1 MHGFALLLFLNSRTL
16 SFLILRGL
24 LQYLVL
30 IEDETVDEEADE
42 ISDLFTMEQ
51 TQASSDSEDRYAPHV
66 LQHERFSLLSEGRQQ
81 PRLRQQQQQQREE
94 KKEEE
99 ERKEQERQEEEEQQ
113 EQREAWQEKVETV
126 KEKEERRSEGRKF
139 RGREDERAAKENCC

>member
-1 MHGFALLLFLNSRTL
+1 MHDFALLLFLNSRTL

-51 TQASSDSEDRYAPHV
+51 IQASSDSEDRYAPHV

-81 PRLRQQQQQQREE
+81 PRFRQQQQQREE
-94 KKEEE
+94 KEEE
-99 ERKEQERQEEEEQQ
+99 KERKEQERQEEEQQ
-113 EQREAWQEKVETV
+113 AQREAWQEKVETV
-126 KEKEERRSEGRKF
+126 TKKEER
-139 RGREDERAAKENCC
+139 